1 MVAGLCA
8 LAYGEEVVADEFVVG
23 AAGAVEG
30 DRGCFGG
37 C

>member
-8 LAYGEEVVADEFVVG
+8 LAYGEEVVADGFVVS

-30 DRGCFGG
+30 VRD
-37 C
+37 